1 MMKMSLSVA
10 GGSLKISF
18 AQNRDLQQETS
29 MAENTPNNQPSVSE
43 SLIRIENAL
52 MAFIASQQQVSSQIL
67 SRLDSV
73 DADMRSVKT
82 RLDSIESDLS
92 ALKVEVAEIKEDAK
106 LRYVDLRERIDL
118 TRDKLGVMQREL
130 NEFIKDLTK
139 PPFASTPT
147 R

>member
-1 MMKMSLSVA
+1 MA
-10 GGSLKISF
+10 G
-18 AQNRDLQQETS
+18 NTS
-29 MAENTPNNQPSVSE
+29 NNQPSVSE

-73 DADMRSVKT
+73 EDDMRSVKT

-118 TRDKLGVMQREL
+118 TRDKLGVVQREL
-130 NEFIKDLTK
+130 NEFIKDLTN
-139 PPFASTPT
+139 PPFAPTPT